1 MVIEPLG
8 SLMTIQAQSYS
19 QVKQEQPVNNIE
31 SQINIIQPEMFE
43 KKLTTVVETNKSE
56 SNDEFKKENN
66 KNFKTKNN
74 NKLKDANS
82 KELSDEE
89 KERIKEIINEANKVL
104 GNTRAA
110 FSYHEELNRIQIKVI
125 DNETNEVIKEI
136 PTEETLD
143 SLAKRIELYKK
154 FNKKNGFLF
163 DQKC

>member
-1 MVIEPLG
+1 M
-8 SLMTIQAQSYS
+8 
-19 QVKQEQPVNNIE
+19 
-31 SQINIIQPEMFE
+31 
-43 KKLTTVVETNKSE
+43 
-56 SNDEFKKENN
+56 
-66 KNFKTKNN
+66 
-74 NKLKDANS
+74 
-82 KELSDEE
+82 SDEE
-89 KERIKEIINEANKVL
+89 KERMKEIINEANKVL